1 MSRSQSPNENGQ
13 GRASSVIL
21 TDETGRSLP
30 CYIEH
35 SVEVNDQTYV
45 LLTPIDTPVE
55 IFAWRGEEDED
66 EPIPVSDEEIDEIF
80 DTARAVLEEHNLTL
94 KRTAI
99 SLTVSGELPEF
110 MEEEISEL
118 PESLAEEED
127 YEELQYLAS
136 FYNEEQEYAIYA
148 PLDPVFILARLN
160 AEGKPQLLSDEELK
174 ELEPMMPTLEGMIE
188 ESLFEELE

>member
-35 SVEVNDQTYV
+35 SVDFNDRTYV
-45 LLTPIDTPVE
+45 LLTPLDTPIE

-66 EPIPVSDEEIDEIF
+66 EPIPVSVEEVDEIF
-80 DTARAVLEEHNLTL
+80 DTAKAVLEEHNLTL
-94 KRTAI
+94 KHTAI
-99 SLTVSGELPEF
+99 TLTVMGDLPDF
-110 MEEEISEL
+110 LEEDALENEDSFS
-118 PESLAEEED
+118 PEED
-127 YEELQYLAS
+127 YEELQYIAS
-136 FYNEEQEYAIYA
+136 FYHEEQEYAIYS

-160 AEGKPQLLSDEELK
+160 ADGQPELLSDDELK

-188 ESLFEELE
+188 ESLFQDFE